1 MINEINVTFA
11 TKINTMRMD
20 KQLFTKK
27 MKLADM
33 ISVNHYLVFTL
44 PRLGIPL
51 GFGDKSVA
59 EVCAKYNV
67 PVDFFLLVC
76 NVYTFDSYVPE
87 KSDVVVAD
95 MRMLL
100 PYLQASHNTYLR
112 EKLPH
117 IEEHLSR
124 IADKAGTK
132 YGMMLRRFFE
142 EYKNE
147 VHEHFT
153 YEEQVV
159 FPYIESLNQGDPNK
173 AYHIKDYEK
182 AHSNIEDK
190 LNDLLQIIFK
200 YLPGDISPDDSV
212 EVVFDIFQLSSDLNK
227 HSLIEEKIL
236 VPYVEF
242 LERNKDEQ

>member
-1 MINEINVTFA
+1 
-11 TKINTMRMD
+11 MD
-20 KQLFTKK
+20 KILFSKK
-27 MKLADM
+27 MKLADL
-33 ISVNHYLVFTL
+33 ISANHNLIFTL
-44 PRLGIPL
+44 PRLGISP

-87 KSDVVVAD
+87 RSDVVATD
-95 MRMLL
+95 MRLLL
-100 PYLQASHNTYLR
+100 PYLKASHDFYLKER
-112 EKLPH
+112 LPH
-117 IEEHLSR
+117 IEEHLMH
-124 IADKAGTK
+124 IAEKAEKK
-132 YGMMLRRFFE
+132 YGTVLMSFFR

-147 VHEHFT
+147 VSEHFI
-153 YEEQVV
+153 YEENTV
-159 FPYIESLNQGDPNK
+159 FPYIESLKSGKPDGN
-173 AYHIKDYEK
+173 YHIKDYEK

-200 YLPGDISPDDSV
+200 YFPGDASPIDSV

-236 VPYVEF
+236 VPYVEY
-242 LERNKDEQ
+242 LENRCV